1 MQRNL
6 VISLTSAS
14 SSIEITEIDLGSAL
28 FAYNNVFIALL
39 NYMQY
44 KLTLLTKYILR
55 AFKT

>member
-6 VISLTSAS
+6 VISPADDS
-14 SSIEITEIDLGSAL
+14 SNIEITEIDLGSAL

-44 KLTLLTKYILR
+44 KL
-55 AFKT
+55 AFTY

>member
-6 VISLTSAS
+6 VIAPTAAS
-14 SSIEITEIDLGSAL
+14 SIIEITEIYLSSAL

-44 KLTLLTKYILR
+44 KL
-55 AFKT
+55 AFTH

>member
-6 VISLTSAS
+6 VIYPTAAS

-28 FAYNNVFIALL
+28 FACNNVFIALL

-44 KLTLLTKYILR
+44 KLTFTH
-55 AFKT
+55 